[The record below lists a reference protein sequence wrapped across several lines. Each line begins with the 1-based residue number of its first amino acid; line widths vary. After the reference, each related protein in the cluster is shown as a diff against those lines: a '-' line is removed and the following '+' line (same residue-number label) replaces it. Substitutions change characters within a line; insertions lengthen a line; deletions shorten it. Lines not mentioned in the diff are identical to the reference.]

1 MNSIIVFDEKVSTYN
16 FYNNILSRFL
26 SIYKSKIAE
35 IPVLDMR
42 KTKYISP
49 AAVPVLMS
57 FGDYLRKLYK
67 QPIDLLISEESG
79 LLNFMICS
87 KFIIICK
94 QLGIFNFDDDVIN
107 SWRYKELRDL
117 HKISYTNTKYSDAD
131 KIEDLIQRRDY
142 INDCLYDRT
151 KVIYEKVLSDTNQ
164 LPISVIDATLSSI
177 AEIETNAIMYSKS
190 YSFIYVASDRYG
202 TNISV
207 ADSGI
212 GFERSFKNANREL
225 FTLEEFSNIDSR
237 LYNYLVIM
245 NVLNYSYK
253 KHIDEKR
260 EDLWTL
266 RSNVVNNNGI
276 FKIQY
281 GNTQVIFSC
290 NRCKNCVRNDNKSD
304 ISACVKCLLEK
315 YSDDAYSPIKIFN
328 VGFQG
333 VRVEITINR
342 GE

>member
-1 MNSIIVFDEKVSTYN
+1 MNNLIIFDEKISTYY
-16 FYNNILSRFL
+16 FYNVILGDFFK
-26 SIYKSKIAE
+26 IYKSHQ

-42 KTKYISP
+42 KTKYILP
-49 AAVPVLMS
+49 PAVPVLLS

-67 QPIDLLISEESG
+67 RPINILVSEESE

-87 KFIIICK
+87 KFVSISK
-94 QLGIFNFDDDVIN
+94 QLGIFDFDEAVLD
-107 SWRYKELRDL
+107 SWRYKKLREL
-117 HKISYTNTKYSDAD
+117 HKISYTNVKYMDAER
-131 KIEDLIQRRDY
+131 IEDPLQRRDY
-142 INDCLYDRT
+142 INDCLFDRT
-151 KVIYEKVLSDTNQ
+151 KVIYETVLSDTNN
-164 LPISVIDATLSSI
+164 LPMNVIEATLNSI
-177 AEIETNAIMYSKS
+177 AEVETNAIMYSDS
-190 YSFIYVASDRYG
+190 YSFTYVASDRYG

-212 GFERSFKNANREL
+212 GFEKSFQNAGREL
-225 FTLEEFSNIDSR
+225 ISLVEFNNIDSKFF
-237 LYNYLVIM
+237 NFLVIM
-245 NVLNYSYK
+245 NVLNYSFE
-253 KHIDEKR
+253 KHLDEER

-266 RSNVVNNNGI
+266 RTNIVNNNGI

-290 NRCKNCVRNDNKSD
+290 NRCKKCVKNDNKSD

-315 YSDDAYSPIKIFN
+315 YSEDSYSPIKIFN

-333 VRVEITINR
+333 VRIEITINR